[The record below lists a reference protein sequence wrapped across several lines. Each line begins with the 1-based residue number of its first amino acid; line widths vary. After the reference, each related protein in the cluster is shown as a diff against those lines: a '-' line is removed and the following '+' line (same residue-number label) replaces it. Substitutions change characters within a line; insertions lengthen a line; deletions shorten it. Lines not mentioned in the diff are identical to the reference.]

1 MKEYILVGGI
11 GSGKSTVATLF
22 HERGA
27 ECVDLDDI
35 GHEVLLLPEV
45 IDMMVETFGKD
56 ILDDKGEIDRSALA
70 AKAFASPADTIKLNA
85 ISQPRLLKIAQ
96 QRLEAF
102 EAQGCPLAIVEIS
115 AYDGPDG
122 TFAPFTR
129 DALGVIAVT
138 APTRVR
144 VERAVAKGFDAKDVK
159 NRIAR
164 QVQDTQRALWA
175 DYVIS
180 NKGSL
185 EDLAAQVDNVWEQI
199 KA

>member
-56 ILDDKGEIDRSALA
+56 ILDDKGEIDRPALA

-85 ISQPRLLKIAQ
+85 I
-96 QRLEAF
+96 E
-102 EAQGCPLAIVEIS
+102 G
-115 AYDGPDG
+115 
-122 TFAPFTR
+122 
-129 DALGVIAVT
+129 
-138 APTRVR
+138 
-144 VERAVAKGFDAKDVK
+144 
-159 NRIAR
+159 
-164 QVQDTQRALWA
+164 
-175 DYVIS
+175 
-180 NKGSL
+180 
-185 EDLAAQVDNVWEQI
+185 
-199 KA
+199 